1 VAILSD
7 YNNGD
12 VAWYHVHDQHP
23 NWVVKCP
30 TLELVLMF
38 DNLRQ
43 LGRSPGALDAIRCT
57 KFPYD
62 CCEINQLPEAIA
74 WYQNEIIAG
83 VPLAYKGWLSY
94 VYEICGQKLLASDI
108 EHWGKQPL
116 RLLVSAHDLMIER
129 KKAEAAAS
137 A

>member
-7 YNNGD
+7 YNNGT
-12 VAWYHVHDQHP
+12 VIWYHVNDQHP
-23 NWVVKCP
+23 AWVVKCP
-30 TLELVLMF
+30 TLELVLTF

-43 LGRSPGALDAIRCT
+43 LGKTPGALDAMRT
-57 KFPYD
+57 TGFPYD
-62 CCEINQLPEAIA
+62 RCEVDQLPEAIA

-94 VYEICGQKLLASDI
+94 LYEISGQRLRASDI

-116 RLLVSAHDLMIER
+116 RLLVSAHDLIIER